1 MADNEIKTIL
11 VGRTGTGKTN
21 IINAIVGAKFNSG
34 EMSTS
39 TAAFVDKII
48 KVKNKDYHLAIW
60 DTAGQEK
67 FRSLTKIFIKEA
79 KIVIFVY
86 SITDKES
93 FKEIDFWLETVKNIL
108 GDKPVFGL
116 AGNKKDL
123 FQDEEVTEEEGEK
136 KAKDIGAVFK
146 LTSAKTKVG
155 INDFIESLVEEYAKK
170 IGDIPDESKGEK
182 LKSGNDKEK
191 KKSKWC

>member
-1 MADNEIKTIL
+1 MADNDIKTIL

-39 TAAFVDKII
+39 TAAFVDKTI
-48 KVKNKDYHLAIW
+48 KINGKDYHLAIW

-67 FRSLTKIFIKEA
+67 FRALTKIFIKDA

-93 FKEIDFWLETVKNIL
+93 FKEIDFWLETVK
-108 GDKPVFGL
+108 KYFRR
-116 AGNKKDL
+116 
-123 FQDEEVTEEEGEK
+123 
-136 KAKDIGAVFK
+136 
-146 LTSAKTKVG
+146 
-155 INDFIESLVEEYAKK
+155 
-170 IGDIPDESKGEK
+170 
-182 LKSGNDKEK
+182 
-191 KKSKWC
+191 

>member
-1 MADNEIKTIL
+1 MADDIKTIL

-21 IINAIVGAKFNSG
+21 IINAIVGVKFDSS
-34 EMSTS
+34 EMTTS
-39 TAAFVDKII
+39 TAAFVDKTI
-48 KVKNKDYHLAIW
+48 KVSGKDYHLAIW

-67 FRSLTKIFIKEA
+67 FRSLTKIFIKDA

-108 GDKPVFGL
+108 GDKPVLGL

-123 FQDEEVTEEEGEK
+123 FQEEQVGEEEGEK
-136 KAKDIGAVFK
+136 KAKEIGAIFK

-155 INDFIESLVEEYAKK
+155 INEFIEKLVEEYAKK

-182 LKSGNDKEK
+182 LKSGHDKEK
-191 KKSKWC
+191 KKSKFC

>member
-1 MADNEIKTIL
+1 MADDIKTIL

-21 IINAIVGAKFNSG
+21 IINAIVGVKFDSS

-39 TAAFVDKII
+39 TAAFVDKTI
-48 KVKNKDYHLAIW
+48 KVSGKDYHLAIW

-67 FRSLTKIFIKEA
+67 FRSLTKIFIKDA

-108 GDKPVFGL
+108 GDKPVLGL

-123 FQDEEVTEEEGEK
+123 FQEEQVGEEEGEK
-136 KAKDIGAVFK
+136 KAKEIGAIFK
-146 LTSAKTKVG
+146 LTQAKTKVG
-155 INDFIESLVEEYAKK
+155 INEFIEKLVEEYAKK

-182 LKSGNDKEK
+182 LKSGHDKEK
-191 KKSKWC
+191 KKSKFC

>member
-1 MADNEIKTIL
+1 MADDDIKVIL

-21 IINAIVGAKFNSG
+21 IINAIIGAKFDSS

-39 TAAFVDKII
+39 TAAFVEKTIN
-48 KVKNKDYHLAIW
+48 VNNKDYHLAIW

-67 FRSLTKIFIKEA
+67 FRSLTKIFIKDA

-123 FQDEEVTEEEGEK
+123 FQQEEVGDEEGED
-136 KAKDIGAVFK
+136 KAKEIGAIFK
-146 LTSAKTKVG
+146 LTSAKTKIG
-155 INDFIESLVEEYAKK
+155 IEDFVKKLAEEYAKK
-170 IGDIPDESKGEK
+170 IGSLMEVRER
-182 LKSGNDKEK
+182 N
-191 KKSKWC
+191 